1 MTKPEEPMYDAEALK
16 ENVERLQMLRQIE
29 AELSAVLDLDHV
41 AMLAL
46 DTTVRICH
54 ADIAFVV
61 LVDEQ
66 TVGEPEARIFRM
78 IGPKREQI
86 APAGVVA
93 RVLRTGKP
101 AFLPDVSLDP
111 DYFPADANTRAQ
123 ITLPLKGRDETIIG
137 AINLETAHP
146 QRFTQSIYQFLEV
159 IVGRIA
165 VAMDNARLYNI
176 SQMQIIALQEAYGQI
191 KQLEQLK
198 TDMLRIATHDL
209 RNPLSNLLG
218 FLELLE
224 WEQETLS
231 QKQQDFVKNMRL
243 SALRMKRIIE
253 DILAL
258 DRDWTLRAGKTLQDT
273 LDLRDIVSVAYQQS
287 RPEADQRQ
295 HQLALT
301 LPNAPVMVLGD
312 MVQLHEAVINLII
325 NAMKYTPDGGQIAV
339 TLDRIEGQAR
349 VSVQDNGIGIAPE
362 AQARLF
368 EPFYRVKTSQTRS
381 IDGTGLGLHLVKS
394 IVERHRGSIFV
405 ESQPNVG
412 SLFGFMLPIV

>member
-1 MTKPEEPMYDAEALK
+1 MYDAEALK

-111 DYFPADANTRAQ
+111 DYFPADTNTRAQ

>member
-1 MTKPEEPMYDAEALK
+1 MDDAEALK

-29 AELSAVLDLDHV
+29 AELSDVLDLDHV
-41 AMLAL
+41 AMIAL
-46 DTTVRICH
+46 DATVRICH

-61 LVDEQ
+61 LVDQQKEG
-66 TVGEPEARIFRM
+66 TAEPRIFRM

-86 APAGVVA
+86 APTGVVA

-101 AFLPDVSLDP
+101 AFLPDVALDP
-111 DYFPADANTRAQ
+111 DYVPADANTRAQ

-146 QRFTQSIYQFLEV
+146 QRFTRTIYQFLEV

-224 WEQETLS
+224 WEQDTLS

-258 DRDWTLRAGKTLQDT
+258 DRDWTLRANKTLQDT

-295 HQLALT
+295 HSLT
-301 LPNAPVMVLGD
+301 LTVPDAPMTVLGD
-312 MVQLHEAVINLII
+312 QVQLHEAVINLII
-325 NAMKYTPDGGQIAV
+325 NAMKYTPNGGRIAV
-339 TLDRIEGQAR
+339 RLDLIGTQAQ
-349 VSVQDNGIGIAPE
+349 VSIHDNGFGIAPE

-368 EPFYRVKTSQTRS
+368 EPFYRVKTSDTRG

-394 IVERHRGSIFV
+394 IVERHRGNIFV
-405 ESQPNVG
+405 ESQPGVG
-412 SLFGFMLPIV
+412 SIFGFTLPVV